1 MCRFGIWEEIWKQ
14 QVPSWWRLEIGSFP
28 PFSENFLLV
37 FFHINFRFLFYFLFS
52 LFYLVLILKCFIFK
66 IILHGFLEETL
77 ETFVILFF
85 FFAKIISELSYYCL

>member
-1 MCRFGIWEEIWKQ
+1 MGRN
-14 QVPSWWRLEIGSFP
+14 LEATSSKLVDLETGSFP

-52 LFYLVLILKCFIFK
+52 LFYLVLILNCFIFK

-77 ETFVILFF
+77 ETFVIYFF
-85 FFAKIISELSYYCL
+85 SLPRL